1 MNNDNIRTE
10 RGEGRTD
17 LFPFPDQQTEQKGQL
32 CILSDNQK
40 SAIIVAENPYSH
52 PFSWFLTHASGKM
65 SKSGRIAYQNQ
76 IIRLEG
82 LESGI
87 YHFRAQGE
95 IHEINVA

>member
-1 MNNDNIRTE
+1 MNNGNILTQT
-10 RGEGRTD
+10 GEANTD
-17 LFPFPDQQTEQKGQL
+17 LFPFPGQKAETKGQL
-32 CILSDNQK
+32 RILSDNEK
-40 SAIIVAENPYSH
+40 SAIIVSENPYSH

-65 SKSGRIAYQNQ
+65 SKSGRIAFENQ
-76 IIRLEG
+76 IITLEG